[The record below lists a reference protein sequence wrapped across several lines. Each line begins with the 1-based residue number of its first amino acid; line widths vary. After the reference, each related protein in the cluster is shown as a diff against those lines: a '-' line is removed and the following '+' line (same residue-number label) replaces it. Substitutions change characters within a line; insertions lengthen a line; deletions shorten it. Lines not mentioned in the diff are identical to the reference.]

1 MKEGYCRMTISS
13 RKMSFQR
20 MGFWGYYNHTIPL
33 FSNKPSRPAPKFNVS
48 NLAKVAVQLCHPH
61 LRAEFPLGP
70 GGLEI
75 NSGLLRWS
83 PLELTVHPG

>member
-48 NLAKVAVQLCHPH
+48 NLAKVACSSAIHILERSFRWV
-61 LRAEFPLGP
+61 RGP
-70 GGLEI
+70 
-75 NSGLLRWS
+75 
-83 PLELTVHPG
+83 